1 MQLMK
6 QFLGE
11 IDFILETIFLNFLIS
26 DKIRLEEFK
35 LEKLWVIKIIKVI
48 KNNGKGADGVIIND
62 R

>member
-48 KNNGKGADGVIIND
+48 KNNGKGGRWSNNK
-62 R
+62 

>member
-1 MQLMK
+1 M
-6 QFLGE
+6 
-11 IDFILETIFLNFLIS
+11 LETIFFNFLIS

>member
-35 LEKLWVIKIIKVI
+35 LEKLRVIKIIKVI
-48 KNNGKGADGVIIND
+48 KNNCKGGRWSNNK
-62 R
+62 

>member
-48 KNNGKGADGVIIND
+48 NNNCKGGRWSNNK
-62 R
+62 